1 MALKPF
7 TGTLD
12 PPAGLTPYNG
22 PLDGE
27 EPQATAGGLI
37 RSLAA
42 SALDAGIGYPLQAGG
57 ELLAAG
63 LNKVTGTENF
73 RAANPVG
80 PISNLIREGM
90 SGGDQLAAQDGFKGD
105 VLAPATWEM
114 PRTISGLAHQFAQ
127 GAGSL
132 ASMAVLGAAAV
143 RAGRLAA
150 GATTVAEKAAAEA
163 AMRRAAGI
171 GAVAGGATTAGA
183 AADEVRGNLG
193 RMSDEALY
201 QLSPRFKELIDGGM
215 DAGTARQTVENMAA
229 QAAGAVSGVA
239 GAASGA
245 LNARLLEDVIA
256 KRGIPALIGGL
267 SERGVVR
274 AGVGAGLGALG
285 EGVQETAEK
294 VGQNV
299 GENIGLGTPTARDLT
314 RDTLGDFAG
323 GFMVGGPIGA
333 LGRHASR
340 ASTMPPTCP
349 MDKKRVR
356 NRRILSLS
364 RKRSMRT
371 CWPRRSRR
379 RPGR

>member
-1 MALKPF
+1 
-7 TGTLD
+7 
-12 PPAGLTPYNG
+12 
-22 PLDGE
+22 
-27 EPQATAGGLI
+27 
-37 RSLAA
+37 
-42 SALDAGIGYPLQAGG
+42 
-57 ELLAAG
+57 
-63 LNKVTGTENF
+63 
-73 RAANPVG
+73 
-80 PISNLIREGM
+80 
-90 SGGDQLAAQDGFKGD
+90 
-105 VLAPATWEM
+105 
-114 PRTISGLAHQFAQ
+114 
-127 GAGSL
+127 
-132 ASMAVLGAAAV
+132 
-143 RAGRLAA
+143 
-150 GATTVAEKAAAEA
+150 
-163 AMRRAAGI
+163 MRRAASI

-183 AADEVRGNLG
+183 AADEVRANLG

-201 QLSPRFKELIDGGM
+201 QQSSRFKELVDGGM

-229 QAAGAVSGVA
+229 QAAGPISGVA

-245 LNARLLEDVIA
+245 VNARLLEDVIA

-299 GENIGLGTPTARDLT
+299 GENIGLGAPAARDLT

-333 LGRHASR
+333 LGGMRR
-340 ASTMPPTCP
+340 AQARMPQPRL

-356 NRRILSLS
+356 NRRILSIS
-364 RKRSMRT
+364 RKRSMRM
-371 CWPRRSRR
+371 CWRRRLRR